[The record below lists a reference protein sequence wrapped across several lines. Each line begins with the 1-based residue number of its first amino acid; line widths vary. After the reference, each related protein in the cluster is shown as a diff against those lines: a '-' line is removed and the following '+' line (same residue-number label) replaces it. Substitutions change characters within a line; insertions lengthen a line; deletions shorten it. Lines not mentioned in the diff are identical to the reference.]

1 MDSTPTG
8 MQWAPRVRQALIQ
21 RLYATDAQGVY
32 DEELL
37 AEVGWALRARC
48 ESFILAVEAV
58 RGHAP
63 CALCGQIIEHHAG
76 VDEVLRCPAC
86 GWETTWAA
94 YFKTIQHKQLSGAD
108 LVLALFREFVERFPA
123 ARAPREQM
131 LLIDRLIHG
140 FHWNGRFGA
149 TRGVCVNL
157 ITGNYREV
165 LDFLDRL
172 TYGEAGTPGL
182 REMRTGW
189 RETINQTAEM
199 WQISWLRRAEE

>member
-1 MDSTPTG
+1 MELPPTG
-8 MQWAPRVRQALIQ
+8 MSWAPRVPQAMIR
-21 RLYATDAQGVY
+21 RLYETDSQGIY

-48 ESFILAVEAV
+48 VSFVEAVEAV

-63 CALCGQIIEHHAG
+63 CAVCGQIIEHRAEA
-76 VDEVLRCPAC
+76 DEVLRCPAC

-108 LVLALFREFVERFPA
+108 PVLAFFREFIEKFPA
-123 ARAPREQM
+123 AATPREQM

-140 FHWNGRFGA
+140 FHYNGRFGA

-157 ITGNYREV
+157 IAGNYREV

-172 TYGEAGTPGL
+172 TYGEAGTAGL
-182 REMRTGW
+182 RESRAAW
-189 RETINQTAEM
+189 RDTINQTAGM
-199 WQISWLRRAEE
+199 WHIEWLQREGE